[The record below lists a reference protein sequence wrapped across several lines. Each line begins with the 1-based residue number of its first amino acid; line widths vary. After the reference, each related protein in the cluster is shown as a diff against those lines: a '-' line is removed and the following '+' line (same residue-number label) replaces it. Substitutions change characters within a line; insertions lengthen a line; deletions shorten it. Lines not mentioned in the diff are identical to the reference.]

1 MGDIVNLN
9 RYRKQRQRG
18 ESGRKDGSHTRAGLT
33 KVERRRR
40 EDDRARGE
48 TALDGKQLSD
58 PLGPDDT
65 APGDLDPGDPDPG
78 NLDPAS

>member
-18 ESGRKDGSHTRAGLT
+18 ESGRKDGAHTRAGLT
-33 KVERRRR
+33 KAERRRR
-40 EDDRARGE
+40 EDDRVRGE

-65 APGDLDPGDPDPG
+65 DPVDLDPGDLDP
-78 NLDPAS
+78 AS